1 VNLTKEQL
9 GRFERDGFLV
19 LPNLLS
25 ADEVALLRAELAR
38 VSQVVDVRNMR
49 EGDGETPHIVYG
61 LPDVGGPTFSSAY
74 YNLARDGRILQPVID
89 MLEED
94 VSLFHIK
101 CNFKE
106 AIDGGYWQW
115 HQDYANWKANDA
127 APQPRL
133 LTAMVM
139 LDHATEMGGCLY
151 FVPGSHTRG
160 IIEPDW
166 DDTST
171 SYALWTV
178 GKQKMIEI
186 TGELGDPVAV
196 TGSPGTVV
204 FFHANMI
211 HGSGHNM
218 SPRHRWQVYLVYNA
232 LSNVLG
238 PVPKPRPDYQANRKV
253 ERLTVSARRSLT
265 ETMAET
271 A

>member
-1 VNLTKEQL
+1 MNLTKDQIDS
-9 GRFERDGFLV
+9 FERDGFLV
-19 LPNLLS
+19 LSNLLS
-25 ADEVALLRAELAR
+25 AGEVELLRAELAR

-49 EGDGETPHIVYG
+49 EGDGETPRIVYG
-61 LPDVGGPTFSSAY
+61 LPDVDGPTFSQAY
-74 YNLARDGRILQPVID
+74 YNLARDHRVLQPVMD
-89 MLEED
+89 VLQED

-115 HQDYANWKANDA
+115 HQDYANWKANDN
-127 APQPRL
+127 APEPRL
-133 LTAMVM
+133 VTAMVM
-139 LDHATEMGGCLY
+139 LDQATEMGGCLY
-151 FVPGSHTRG
+151 FVPGSHTNG

-178 GKQKMIEI
+178 PKGKMIQI
-186 TGELGDPVAV
+186 TAELGDPVAV
-196 TGSPGTVV
+196 TGGPGTVV

-232 LSNVLG
+232 MSNVLG
-238 PVPKPRPDYQANRKV
+238 PVPKPRPDYQANRKAV
-253 ERLTVSARRSLT
+253 PLKVSAMRSLL
-265 ETMAET
+265 EVAET
-271 A
+271 V

>member
-1 VNLTKEQL
+1 MKLTGQQIDT
-9 GRFERDGFLV
+9 FQRDGFLV
-19 LPNLLS
+19 LPNLLGMQ
-25 ADEVALLRAELAR
+25 EVELLRSELAC
-38 VSQVVDVRNMR
+38 VSQVVDERIMR
-49 EGDGETPHIVYG
+49 ERGSDAARIIYG

-74 YNLARDGRILQPVID
+74 YNLARDHRILQPVID

-127 APQPRL
+127 APEPRL

-139 LDHATEMGGCLY
+139 LDNATEMSGCLY

-238 PVPKPRPDYQANRKV
+238 PVPKPRPDYQANRKI
-253 ERLTVSARRSLT
+253 ERLKVSEFATLT
-265 ETMAET
+265 EA
-271 A
+271 ALAFS

>member
-1 VNLTKEQL
+1 MKLTREQID
-9 GRFERDGFLV
+9 GFERDGFLV
-19 LPNLLS
+19 LPNLLG

-49 EGDGETPHIVYG
+49 EGDGETPRIVYG
-61 LPDVGGPTFSSAY
+61 LPDVDGPTFSQAY
-74 YNLARDGRILQPVID
+74 YNLARDPRVLQPVMDI
-89 MLEED
+89 LEED

-115 HQDYANWKANDA
+115 HQDYANWKANDN

-133 LTAMVM
+133 VTAMVM
-139 LDHATEMGGCLY
+139 LDQATEMGGCLY
-151 FVPGSHTRG
+151 FVPGSHKNG

-166 DDTST
+166 DATST

-186 TGELGDPVAV
+186 TAELGDPVAV

-204 FFHANMI
+204 LFHANMV

-232 LSNVLG
+232 MSNVLG
-238 PVPKPRPDYQANRKV
+238 EVPKPRPDYQANRKAV
-253 ERLTVSARRSLT
+253 ALKVSAMRSLLDVT
-265 ETMAET
+265 EVA
-271 A
+271 

>member
-1 VNLTKEQL
+1 MKLTAEQIET
-9 GRFERDGFLV
+9 FDRDGYLV
-19 LPNLLS
+19 LPNLLD
-25 ADEVALLRAELAR
+25 ADEVVLLRAELAR
-38 VSQVVDVRNMR
+38 VSHVVDERIMR
-49 EGDGETPHIVYG
+49 EKDNDAPRIIYG
-61 LPDVGGPTFSSAY
+61 LPDIGGPTFSQAY
-74 YNLARDGRILQPVID
+74 YDLARNARVLGPITDVLQ
-89 MLEED
+89 ED

-115 HQDYANWKANDA
+115 HQDYANWSTNDA

-139 LDHATEMGGCLY
+139 LDNATEMNGCLY
-151 FVPGSHTRG
+151 FVPGSHKLG
-160 IIEPDW
+160 VIKPAW
-166 DDTST
+166 DDVST
-171 SYALWTV
+171 SYPLWIV
-178 GKQKMIEI
+178 GKDQMIAI
-186 TGELGDPVAV
+186 TADLGDPVAV

-204 FFHANMI
+204 LFHANMI

-218 SPRHRWQVYLVYNA
+218 SPRPRWQVYLVYNA

-253 ERLTVSARRSLT
+253 ERLVVSEVKKLT
-265 ETMAET
+265 EVAREL

>member
-1 VNLTKEQL
+1 MKLSKDQIH
-9 GRFERDGFLV
+9 RFERDGFLV

-49 EGDGETPHIVYG
+49 EGDGETSRIVYG
-61 LPDVGGPTFSSAY
+61 LPDVGGPTFSQAY
-74 YNLARDGRILQPVID
+74 YNLARDRRILQPIID
-89 MLEED
+89 LLAED

-115 HQDYANWKANDA
+115 HQDYANWKANDN
-127 APQPRL
+127 APEPRL

-139 LDHATEMGGCLY
+139 LDQATEMGGCLY

-186 TGELGDPVAV
+186 TAELGDPVAV

-218 SPRHRWQVYLVYNA
+218 SPRHRWQAYLVYNA

-238 PVPKPRPDYQANRKV
+238 PVPKPRPDYQANRKA
-253 ERLTVSARRSLT
+253 ERLEVSARRSLAYVT
-265 ETMAET
+265 EPA
-271 A
+271 